1 MASSGA
7 VRAGGA
13 YVEIFAKDGAFQQA
27 MTRVQNRLKAVAASM
42 RQIGTNLSI
51 GGAALGAPFVFAA
64 REAANFTLAMAQ
76 VRANTNATE
85 EQFKRLNEAAREMGV
100 AMGKSPTETAN
111 AMNELAK
118 AGLDAEGTIKAVG
131 PVLALAAAD
140 NMELSRAVEVVVGTM
155 AQFGMATSDFGSIA
169 DRLQAAANAS
179 TTSVDLIGESL
190 SYVGPQAQMAGQ
202 HFDDVAAALGTL
214 AQGGIRGSM
223 AGTQLARVLEAMGSE
238 EAKFNKLGVS
248 VRDAQG
254 NLRPFMDVI
263 RDLGT
268 ATAGMNNADRMQAFM
283 DIFDIRGARAAAT
296 LSQLGGEFNRILGTI
311 QGSSGAAAGKAGQV
325 LQSFGGQ
332 VQVLAAK
339 FADLKIAVITTM
351 GQTATAVVA
360 GLGRA
365 LEIVTQFIQR
375 NPQLVATVAAVA
387 GGMLALG
394 IAVTTAS
401 IGLRV
406 MASGL
411 SALRTAL
418 AIIPALFTPVGLAA
432 TAAFAAVGA
441 GVVIAR
447 TLSPAFKE
455 ETDAIWKAITRLDF
469 ATAWQIMNLNF
480 AIALTQMAQKASS
493 ILSTI
498 RGTFAAAGS
507 FIGDKLT
514 EGLDRFMGLFGAD
527 VITLQNAWQ
536 RLGIYFRAA
545 FDWKFAATG
554 MKAAIKEADAAAD
567 RARQRAPTA
576 DARAADRAK
585 GRKDAAAGRQAGMDA
600 DAEGWDRTVE
610 ELRKDLERAHDKL
623 KDVPKD
629 TAAPAQAGGTAPV
642 DRGVMPVSPQAA
654 AAEAAAST
662 GIGQTVGTF
671 SSTGEGLGIGP
682 ELNKLEQP
690 AVQTAAN
697 TAATAEAV
705 TALARGLDGRPIDLG
720 AGAAQQPAGQAIAL
734 ASPAAGGVAAEVAA
748 PRAPAVAQAART
760 GTAVADSA
768 GIAQALQTGFAS
780 IVTAITAHAKLT
792 EAGNGTLSKIESK
805 LSSAGA
811 VFA

>member
-1 MASSGA
+1 MAASAGA

-13 YVEIFAKDGAFQQA
+13 FIEIFAKDGAFQQT
-27 MTRVQNRLKAVAASM
+27 MTRVQNRLKAVSASM

-51 GGAALGAPFVFAA
+51 GGAALGAPFVIAA
-64 REAANFTLAMAQ
+64 GEAANFTLAMAQ
-76 VRANTNATE
+76 VRANTSATE
-85 EQFKRLNEAAREMGV
+85 EQFKRLNAAAREMGV

-118 AGLDAEGTIKAVG
+118 AGLDAEGTIRAVG

-140 NMELSRAVEVVVGTM
+140 NMGLARAVEVVVGTM
-155 AQFGMATSDFGSIA
+155 SQFGMATSDFGSIA

-202 HFDDVAAALGTL
+202 SFDDVAAALGTL

-254 NLRPFMDVI
+254 NLRPFMDVV

-296 LSQLGGEFNRILGTI
+296 LSQLGGEFDRILGTI
-311 QGSSGAAAGKAGQV
+311 QGSAGAAAGKAGQV

-339 FADLKIAVITTM
+339 FADLKIAVITSM
-351 GQTATAVVA
+351 GTTATAVVQ

-394 IAVTTAS
+394 IAATTAS

-406 MASGL
+406 IASGMGVL
-411 SALRTAL
+411 KSVLQV
-418 AIIPALFTPVGLAA
+418 IPALFTPVGLAA
-432 TAAFAAVGA
+432 TAAFAAVAA
-441 GVVIAR
+441 GVVVAR
-447 TLSPAFKE
+447 TLSPAFKA
-455 ETDAIWKAITRLDF
+455 ETDAIWKAITQLDF
-469 ATAWQIMNLNF
+469 GTAWQIMNLNF
-480 AIALTQMAQKASS
+480 SIALMQMSKAASGF
-493 ILSTI
+493 LGTI
-498 RGTFAAAGS
+498 QGTFTSAGA
-507 FIGDKLT
+507 FVGDMLT
-514 EGLDRFMGLFGAD
+514 QGLDRFMGLFGAD
-527 VITLQNAWQ
+527 IITLQNGFE

-545 FDWKFAATG
+545 FDWKFALTG
-554 MKAAIKEADAAAD
+554 MGAAIKAADAAAEKA
-567 RARQRAPTA
+567 RARAPTA
-576 DARAADRAK
+576 DARAADRAAARQRAAN
-585 GRKDAAAGRQAGMDA
+585 GRQEAMDKDAA
-600 DAEGWDRTVE
+600 GWDGVIE
-610 ELRKDLERAHDKL
+610 ELRKDLARAKGRLEEKPAAKAD
-623 KDVPKD
+623 
-629 TAAPAQAGGTAPV
+629 APAWVAQARE
-642 DRGVMPVSPQAA
+642 DRGVMPPGMGA
-654 AAEAAAST
+654 AAEAGAAA

-690 AVQTAAN
+690 AIQTAAN
-697 TAATAEAV
+697 TARA
-705 TALARGLDGRPIDLG
+705 
-720 AGAAQQPAGQAIAL
+720 AGALEQML
-734 ASPAAGGVAAEVAA
+734 AANRIEPAAAGGGVAAGVVAPLAAPVAA
-748 PRAPAVAQAART
+748 RAQAGVAQ
-760 GTAVADSA
+760 VAD
-768 GIAQALQTGFAS
+768 AQALFNSLDSRLDALVKVSTEHLAVAKESRTYFGTMVRALEKGYQTIFS
-780 IVTAITAHAKLT
+780 
-792 EAGNGTLSKIESK
+792 
-805 LSSAGA
+805 
-811 VFA
+811 

>member
-27 MTRVQNRLKAVAASM
+27 MTRVQNRLKATAAAM
-42 RQIGTNLSI
+42 RQVGTNLSI
-51 GGAALGAPFVFAA
+51 GGAALGAPFVLAA
-64 REAANFTLAMAQ
+64 REATGFTLAMAQ
-76 VRANTNATE
+76 VRANTGATE
-85 EQFKRLNEAAREMGV
+85 QQFERLNKAAREMGV
-100 AMGKSPTETAN
+100 AMGRGPTETAN
-111 AMNELAK
+111 AMSELAK
-118 AGLDAEGTIKAVG
+118 AGLDAEGTIAAVG

-140 NMELSRAVEVVVGTM
+140 GMELGRAVEVVVGTM
-155 AQFGMATSDFGSIA
+155 SQFGMSTKDFGSIA

-202 HFDDVAAALGTL
+202 SFDDVAAALGTL

-238 EAKFNKLGVS
+238 EAKFNALGVS
-248 VRDAQG
+248 VRDASG
-254 NLRPFMDVI
+254 NLRPFMDVL
-263 RDLGT
+263 RDLGA
-268 ATAGMNNADRMQAFM
+268 ATAGMNNADKMQAFM

-296 LSQLGGEFNRILGTI
+296 LSQLGGEFTRILGTV
-311 QGSSGAAAGKAGQV
+311 QGSAGAASAKAGQV

-339 FADLKIAVITTM
+339 FADLKIAVITSM
-351 GQTATAVVA
+351 GQTATSVVQ

-365 LEIVTQFIQR
+365 LEIVTRFIEK
-375 NPQLVATVAAVA
+375 NPTLVATVAAVA

-394 IAVTTAS
+394 IAATTAS
-401 IGLRV
+401 IGLNVIAQGVGVLRSV
-406 MASGL
+406 L
-411 SALRTAL
+411 SVL
-418 AIIPALFTPVGLAA
+418 PALFTPIGLAA
-432 TAAFAAVGA
+432 TTAFAAVAA

-447 TLSPAFKE
+447 TLSPAFKA
-455 ETDAIWKAITRLDF
+455 ETDAIWQAITQLDF
-469 ATAWQIMNLNF
+469 GTAWQIMNLNF

-554 MKAAIKEADAAAD
+554 MKAAIKEADAAAE

-585 GRKDAAAGRQAGMDA
+585 GRQAAADGRQAGMDA
-600 DAEGWDRTVE
+600 DAEGWDRTIE

-623 KDVPKD
+623 KDTPKD
-629 TAAPAQAGGTAPV
+629 TAAPAQAGGTTPV
-642 DRGVMPVSPQAA
+642 DRGVMPVSPAAATEAA
-654 AAEAAAST
+654 AAA

-671 SSTGEGLGIGP
+671 SSTAEGLGIGP

-690 AVQTAAN
+690 AIQTAAN
-697 TAATAEAV
+697 TAATVEA
-705 TALARGLDGRPIDLG
+705 LQGISRGLDGQPIG
-720 AGAAQQPAGQAIAL
+720 
-734 ASPAAGGVAAEVAA
+734 AAGGVAAEVAS
-748 PRAPAVAQAART
+748 PRAPAVAQAARA
-760 GTAVADSA
+760 GTAVADSS
-768 GIAQALQTGFAS
+768 GIAQVMQSGFTA

-792 EAGNGTLSKIESK
+792 EAGNGTLSKIDGK
-805 LSSAGA
+805 LSSLGA

>member
-1 MASSGA
+1 MAASAGA

-13 YVEIFAKDGAFQQA
+13 FIEIFAKDGAFQQA

-51 GGAALGAPFVFAA
+51 GGAALGAPFVLAA

-76 VRANTNATE
+76 VRANTSATE

-202 HFDDVAAALGTL
+202 QFDDVAAALGTL

-223 AGTQLARVLEAMGSE
+223 AGTQLARVLEAMASE
-238 EAKFNKLGVS
+238 EGKFNALGVS
-248 VRDAQG
+248 VRDSTG
-254 NLRPFMDVI
+254 NLRPFMDVL
-263 RDLGT
+263 RDLGK

-311 QGSSGAAAGKAGQV
+311 QGSAGAASGKAGQV

-339 FADLKIAVITTM
+339 FADLKIAVITSM
-351 GQTATAVVA
+351 GQTATSVVA

-401 IGLRV
+401 IALRV

-411 SALRTAL
+411 SFLRTAL
-418 AIIPALFTPVGLAA
+418 AILPALFTPVGLAA
-432 TAAFAAVGA
+432 ATAFAAVAG

-447 TLSPAFKE
+447 TLSPAFKA
-455 ETDAIWKAITRLDF
+455 ETDAIWKAITQLDF
-469 ATAWQIMNLNF
+469 GTAWQIMNLNF
-480 AIALTQMAQKASS
+480 SIALMQMSKAASGF
-493 ILSTI
+493 LGTI
-498 RGTFAAAGS
+498 QGTFTSAGS
-507 FIGDKLT
+507 FIGDMLT
-514 EGLDRFMGLFGAD
+514 QGLDRFMGLFGAD
-527 VITLQNAWQ
+527 IITLQNGFE

-545 FDWKFAATG
+545 FDWKFALTG
-554 MKAAIKEADAAAD
+554 MSAALKQADEAAKKARE
-567 RARQRAPTA
+567 RSPTA
-576 DARAADRAK
+576 EGRAADRAAARQRAAD
-585 GRKDAAAGRQAGMDA
+585 GRQTAMDKDAA
-600 DAEGWDRTVE
+600 GWDGAIE
-610 ELRKDLERAHDKL
+610 ELRKDLARAKGRL
-623 KDVPKD
+623 EEKPAAKDETPPWV
-629 TAAPAQAGGTAPV
+629 AQPRQ
-642 DRGVMPVSPQAA
+642 DMGVMPPG
-654 AAEAAAST
+654 AAASAAGAAAS
-662 GIGQTVGTF
+662 GIGQTLGSF
-671 SSTGEGLGIGP
+671 ASSAEGLGIGP

-690 AVQTAAN
+690 AIQTAAN
-697 TAATAEAV
+697 TSRAAA
-705 TALARGLDGRPIDLG
+705 ALEQMV
-720 AGAAQQPAGQAIAL
+720 AANRLEPAA
-734 ASPAAGGVAAEVAA
+734 AAGGVAAQVAA
-748 PRAPAVAQAART
+748 PQAGPVAATVRAGVAM
-760 GTAVADSA
+760 ADWS
-768 GIAQALQTGFAS
+768 GIAQIIGEGQKAVVA
-780 IVTAITAHAKLT
+780 AIQEHAKLT
-792 EAGNGTLSKIESK
+792 AAGNGHLARIDQK
-805 LSSAGA
+805 LSSGGLA
-811 VFA
+811 FS

>member
-1 MASSGA
+1 MAASSGA

-13 YVEIFAKDGAFQQA
+13 YVEIFAKDGKFQQA
-27 MTRVQNRLKAVAASM
+27 MTRVQNRLKATAAAM
-42 RQIGTNLSI
+42 RQVGTNLSI
-51 GGAALGAPFVFAA
+51 GGAALGAPFVLAA
-64 REAANFTLAMAQ
+64 REATNFTLAMAQ
-76 VRANTNATE
+76 VRANTGATE
-85 EQFKRLNEAAREMGV
+85 QQFQRLNKAAREMGV
-100 AMGKSPTETAN
+100 AMGRGPTETAN
-111 AMNELAK
+111 AMSELAK
-118 AGLDAEGTIKAVG
+118 AGLDAEGTIAAIG

-140 NMELSRAVEVVVGTM
+140 GMELGRAVEVVVGTM
-155 AQFGMATSDFGSIA
+155 SQFGMSTKDFGSIA

-202 HFDDVAAALGTL
+202 SFDDVAAALGTL

-238 EAKFNKLGVS
+238 EAKFNALGVS
-248 VRDAQG
+248 VRDASG
-254 NLRPFMDVI
+254 NLRPFMDVL
-263 RDLGT
+263 RDLGA
-268 ATAGMNNADRMQAFM
+268 ATAGMNNADKMQAFM

-296 LSQLGGEFNRILGTI
+296 LSQLGGEFTRILGTV
-311 QGSSGAAAGKAGQV
+311 QGSAGAAFAKAEQV

-332 VQVLAAK
+332 VEVLGAK
-339 FADLKIAVITTM
+339 FKYLKIAVITSM
-351 GQTATAVVA
+351 GQTATSVVQ

-365 LEIVTQFIQR
+365 LEIVTQFIEK
-375 NPQLVATVAAVA
+375 NPTLVATVAAVA

-394 IAVTTAS
+394 IAATTAS
-401 IGLRV
+401 IGLNVIAKGVGVLRSV
-406 MASGL
+406 L
-411 SALRTAL
+411 SIL
-418 AIIPALFTPVGLAA
+418 PALFTPIGLAA
-432 TAAFAAVGA
+432 TTAFAAVAA

-447 TLSPAFKE
+447 QLSPAFKA
-455 ETDAIWKAITRLDF
+455 ETDAIWQAITQLDF
-469 ATAWQIMNLNF
+469 GTAWEIMNLNF
-480 AIALTQMAQKASS
+480 SIALTQMAQKASS
-493 ILSTI
+493 ILATI

-554 MKAAIKEADAAAD
+554 MKAAIKEADAQAK
-567 RARQRAPTA
+567 RARERAPTA

-585 GRKDAAAGRQAGMDA
+585 GRQAAADERQAGMDA
-600 DAEGWDRTVE
+600 DAEGWDRTIE

-623 KDVPKD
+623 KDVPKE
-629 TAAPAQAGGTAPV
+629 TAAQAQAGGTTPV
-642 DRGVMPVSPQAA
+642 DRGVMPVSPAAATEAA
-654 AAEAAAST
+654 AAA

-671 SSTGEGLGIGP
+671 SSTAEGLGIGP

-690 AVQTAAN
+690 AIETAAN
-697 TAATAEAV
+697 TAATVEA
-705 TALARGLDGRPIDLG
+705 LQGISRGLDGQPIG
-720 AGAAQQPAGQAIAL
+720 
-734 ASPAAGGVAAEVAA
+734 AAGGVAAEVAS
-748 PRAPAVAQAART
+748 PRAPAVAQAARA
-760 GTAVADSA
+760 GTAVADSS
-768 GIAQALQTGFAS
+768 GIAQVMQSGFTA

-792 EAGNGTLSKIESK
+792 EAGNGTLSKIDGK
-805 LSSAGA
+805 LSSLGA

>member
-1 MASSGA
+1 MAASAGA

-13 YVEIFAKDGAFQQA
+13 FIEIFAKDGAFQQA

-51 GGAALGAPFVFAA
+51 GGAALGAPFVLAA

-76 VRANTNATE
+76 VRANTSATE

-202 HFDDVAAALGTL
+202 SFDDVAAALGTL

-223 AGTQLARVLEAMGSE
+223 AGTQLARVLESMGSE

-248 VRDAQG
+248 VRDSTG
-254 NLRPFMDVI
+254 NLRPFMDVL

-311 QGSSGAAAGKAGQV
+311 QGSAGAASGKAGQV

-339 FADLKIAVITTM
+339 FADLKIAVITSM
-351 GQTATAVVA
+351 GQTATSVVA

-401 IGLRV
+401 IALRV

-411 SALRTAL
+411 SFLRTAL
-418 AIIPALFTPVGLAA
+418 AILPALFTPVGLAA
-432 TAAFAAVGA
+432 ATAFAAVAG

-447 TLSPAFKE
+447 TLSPAFKA
-455 ETDAIWKAITRLDF
+455 ETDAIWKAITQLDF
-469 ATAWQIMNLNF
+469 GTAWEIMNLNF
-480 AIALTQMAQKASS
+480 SIALMQMSKAASGF
-493 ILSTI
+493 LGTI
-498 RGTFAAAGS
+498 QGTFTSAGA
-507 FIGDKLT
+507 FVGDMLT
-514 EGLDRFMGLFGAD
+514 QGLDRFMGLFGAD
-527 VITLQNAWQ
+527 IITLQNGFE

-545 FDWKFAATG
+545 FDWKFALTG
-554 MKAAIKEADAAAD
+554 MSAALKAADAAAEKA
-567 RARQRAPTA
+567 RARAPTA
-576 DARAADRAK
+576 DARAADRAAERQRAAD
-585 GRKDAAAGRQAGMDA
+585 GRQTAMDKDAA
-600 DAEGWDRTVE
+600 GWDGAIE
-610 ELRKDLERAHDKL
+610 ELRKDLARAKGRL
-623 KDVPKD
+623 EEKPAAKDETPPWV
-629 TAAPAQAGGTAPV
+629 AQPRQ
-642 DRGVMPVSPQAA
+642 DMGVMPPGSAA
-654 AAEAAAST
+654 AAAGAAAT
-662 GIGQTVGTF
+662 GIGQTLGSF
-671 SSTGEGLGIGP
+671 ASSAEGLGIGP
-682 ELNKLEQP
+682 ELNKLEEP
-690 AVQTAAN
+690 AKQTAAN
-697 TAATAEAV
+697 TAIA
-705 TALARGLDGRPIDLG
+705 
-720 AGAAQQPAGQAIAL
+720 AGALQQLVAANVGQPVPAGGGGIA
-734 ASPAAGGVAAEVAA
+734 AGVAAPQAAQTAAMVQAGVAA
-748 PRAPAVAQAART
+748 
-760 GTAVADSA
+760 ADWSVMNA
-768 GIAQALQTGFAS
+768 TMETGFKAMLAGLERVAKAS
-780 IVTAITAHAKLT
+780 ETQTPLLAKI
-792 EAGNGTLSKIESK
+792 ANNM
-805 LSSAGA
+805 SSGGLA
-811 VFA
+811 FS